1 MPKYQV
7 TIIERKRV
15 VLEVYADNA
24 DEALDTMYDGV
35 ETSVDDDE
43 ATEVVSVVE
52 MENTNG

>member
-15 VLEVYADNA
+15 VLEVYAADA
-24 DEALDTMYDGV
+24 DEALSTRYDGV
-35 ETSVDDDE
+35 EIDVDDDE

-52 MENTNG
+52 MEDGNA